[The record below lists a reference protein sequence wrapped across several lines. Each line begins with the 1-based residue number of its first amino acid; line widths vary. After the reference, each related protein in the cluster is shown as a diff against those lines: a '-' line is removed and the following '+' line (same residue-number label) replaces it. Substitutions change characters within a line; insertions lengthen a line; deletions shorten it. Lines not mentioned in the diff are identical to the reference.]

1 MIRKVFLSIG
11 ALGLLLVV
19 LMIALA
25 SCRGHYQTAP
35 FTTEP
40 PSSSV
45 LEIRHYPALAIAT
58 TSMGD
63 PSGNNAFGQLFR
75 YISGDNTAKQKIPM
89 TTPVFTGDLGEK
101 KSEMAFVMPSSLT
114 NPPPAS
120 STAVVVRTLP
130 PGTFAVL
137 RFRGLRSTKNESNAL
152 SRARALLKETA
163 WRETGTPYFAYYD
176 PPWIV
181 GPLRRNEVLIPVSTP
196 AP

>member
-1 MIRKVFLSIG
+1 MIRNVFLSIG
-11 ALGLLLVV
+11 ALGLLLIV

-25 SCRGHYQTAP
+25 SCRGYYQTAP

-40 PSSSV
+40 PASTI
-45 LEIRHYPALAIAT
+45 LEIRHYPTLAIAT

-101 KSEMAFVMPSSLT
+101 KLEMAFVMPPSLT

-120 STAVVVRTLP
+120 STAVAVRTLP

-137 RFRGLRSTKNESNAL
+137 RFRGLRSASNESNAL
-152 SRARALLKETA
+152 VRARALLQQTA

-181 GPLRRNEVLIPVSTP
+181 GPLRRNEVLIPVSKP